1 MSERLMSWDGQRPM
15 RGVRAAIVRP
25 SWGQVDWP
33 LFFVALLL
41 LVIGITFQAAMSSPA
56 DPEVATAPISSHLKK
71 VAVALPVLLLGLL
84 VRPRWL
90 HRNAYLVYGVSILLL
105 LLVPLVG
112 EERNNA
118 KRWIE
123 LPLGF
128 DLQPSEL
135 AKVALV
141 IALASAFYRNRLQ
154 RPRDWVLP
162 GLLALVP
169 MGLVVKQPDLGTAL
183 SIAPITLGMAYLAGA
198 RVRAILGLLLF
209 GGLLLGVAWQLSWI
223 EDYQKERVDTW
234 IETFEPEALIADRQ
248 GASFQIYQARTS
260 IGNGALFGRGLG
272 QGVANQTGHLPER
285 ESDSVFAVVAEESGL
300 AGATLV
306 LACYLALIGLILRR
320 AGRIRERFS
329 RLVVG
334 GLALVFTS
342 HVCLHCGVM
351 LGLLPLT
358 GLTLPFL
365 STGGSALL
373 TACAAVGLAL
383 GLGTHHERALDSD
396 SFRP

>member
-1 MSERLMSWDGQRPM
+1 MSEKLMSWDGQRPM
-15 RGVRAAIVRP
+15 RGMRAAILRP

-41 LVIGITFQAAMSSPA
+41 LVIGITFQAAMSSSP

-71 VAVALPVLLLGLL
+71 VAVALPVLFAGLL

-90 HRNAYLVYGVSILLL
+90 HRNAYIVYAGSLFLL
-105 LLVPLVG
+105 LLVAVVG

-123 LPLGF
+123 LPFGF

-141 IALASAFYRNRLQ
+141 IALASALYRNRLQ
-154 RPRDWVLP
+154 RWRDWIAP

-169 MGLVVKQPDLGTAL
+169 MGLVAKQPDLGTAL

-198 RVRAILGLLLF
+198 RVRVIAGVLVCGSLLLAT
-209 GGLLLGVAWQLSWI
+209 AWQLSWI

-234 IETFEPEALIADRQ
+234 LETFEPEALIADKQ
-248 GASFQIYQARTS
+248 GASYQIYQARIS
-260 IGNGALFGRGLG
+260 IGNGGLFGRGLG
-272 QGVANQTGHLPER
+272 LGIANQAGHLPER
-285 ESDSVFAVVAEESGL
+285 ESDSVFAVVSEEAGL
-300 AGATLV
+300 LGASLV
-306 LACYLALIGLILRR
+306 LVCYLALIGLILRR

-342 HVCLHCGVM
+342 HVLLHCGVM
-351 LGLLPLT
+351 LGLIPLT

>member
-1 MSERLMSWDGQRPM
+1 MTGTVMSWDGQRPM
-15 RGVRAAIVRP
+15 RGLRAAILRP
-25 SWGQVDWP
+25 HWGQVDWP
-33 LFFVALLL
+33 VFFVALLL
-41 LVIGITFQAAMSSPA
+41 LMIGIMFQGAMAAVD

-71 VAVALPVLLLGLL
+71 VAVALPVLFAGLL

-90 HRNAYLVYGVSILLL
+90 HRHAYVVYGVSLFLL

-112 EERNNA
+112 EVRNNA
-118 KRWIE
+118 RRWIE

-135 AKVALV
+135 VKVALV
-141 IALASAFYRNRLQ
+141 VALASALYRNRLE
-154 RPRDWVLP
+154 RARDWILP
-162 GLLALVP
+162 GVLALVP
-169 MGLVVKQPDLGTAL
+169 MGLVAKQPDLGTAL

-198 RVRAILGLLLF
+198 RARAILGLLLL
-209 GGLLLGVAWQLSWI
+209 GGLAFALAWELDLI

-234 IETFEPEALIADRQ
+234 LETFEADALIADKQ
-248 GASFQIYQARTS
+248 GASYQIYQARIS
-260 IGNGALFGRGLG
+260 IGHGGVLGRGLG
-272 QGVANQTGHLPER
+272 HGIANQTGHLPER
-285 ESDSVFAVVAEESGL
+285 ESDSVFAVVAEEAGL
-300 AGATLV
+300 LGATGV
-306 LACYLALIGLILRR
+306 LGAYLALIGLILRR
-320 AGRIRERFS
+320 AGRVRERFS

-383 GLGTHHERALDSD
+383 GLGTHHERGLDSD
-396 SFRP
+396 SFRA